1 MAQGLSTVHILGAG
15 PTGSL
20 AALALAESNQRVVLH
35 DPLPVESLTA
45 RSRAYAITH
54 SSRRLLQNLELWQSL
69 HEELI
74 PFELLDL
81 RDQSVNQRVLFRLND
96 LPAGH
101 QMHGGIGWIL
111 DHGPLM
117 QSLFNRLQN
126 HSDVELFLGDPSPK
140 PGPNDLVVAADG
152 PGSPTRESWGIGRW
166 QHNYRQGC
174 LTAKVAM
181 RGVGEKK
188 AFELFRSEG
197 PLAVLP
203 LGHGNFQVVWS
214 APLHKC
220 RQRCELSRSGFL
232 DQLAAILPSGLE
244 PDRLLDRPRA
254 FPQQLMLAHRLSSGR
269 GVLIGEAGHRCHP
282 VGGQGL
288 NLCWRDVETL
298 LQSVR
303 CGGSPSSI
311 AKRYGRQRWLDLL
324 LVGLSTDLLVRLFSN
339 RSRLLLP
346 IRGLAIGLLA
356 LNSTL
361 RKLSLRAMSDGPM
374 QLMRVLPD

>member
-20 AALALAESNQRVVLH
+20 AALALAENHQPVVLH
-35 DPLPVESLTA
+35 DPLSVERLTA

-54 SSRRLLQNLELWQSL
+54 SSRRLLQKLELWNRL
-69 HEELI
+69 LEDLI

-81 RDQSVNQRVLFRLND
+81 RDQSINRRVLFRLSD

-101 QMHGGIGWIL
+101 QAHGGIGWIL

-117 QSLFNRLQN
+117 QSLLNRLRN
-126 HSDVELFLGDPSPK
+126 HPGVELFLGNPSPT

-152 PGSPTRESWGIGRW
+152 PGSPTRASWGISHW
-166 QHNYRQGC
+166 QHDYRQGC

-214 APLHKC
+214 APLHLC

-232 DQLAAILPSGLE
+232 DQLAAILPPGLE

-254 FPQQLMLAHRLSSGR
+254 FPQQLILAHRLSSGR

-303 CGGSPSSI
+303 AGGSPASI
-311 AKRYGRQRWLDLL
+311 ARRYGRRRWIDLL

-339 RSRLLLP
+339 RNRLLLP
-346 IRGLAIGLLA
+346 FRGLAIGLLA

>member
-152 PGSPTRESWGIGRW
+152 PGSPTRESWGIGHW

-254 FPQQLMLAHRLSSGR
+254 FRFF
-269 GVLIGEAGHRCHP
+269 GV
-282 VGGQGL
+282 
-288 NLCWRDVETL
+288 
-298 LQSVR
+298 
-303 CGGSPSSI
+303 CG
-311 AKRYGRQRWLDLL
+311 
-324 LVGLSTDLLVRLFSN
+324 
-339 RSRLLLP
+339 
-346 IRGLAIGLLA
+346 
-356 LNSTL
+356 
-361 RKLSLRAMSDGPM
+361 
-374 QLMRVLPD
+374 